1 MAATRLIHDATIVT
15 ADAAGSILHGAALAV
30 SDGRIAALGPTAEI
44 LSRFP
49 GAEGLDGRGRAV
61 LPGFANTHTHLSRV
75 LARGIYEDLSPSHTP
90 PFTGGLA
97 PLPLPAL
104 SPDEECTMALLG
116 ALEAIRSGTTLVL
129 EESAGLD
136 GYAGALLDTGLR
148 LVLCERAWDRANASI
163 GQPGAFQADPAL
175 AETGLARIEHFHS
188 RWHGRGDGRLTAGL
202 AAWAPDMCSPGLLG
216 RLSKLQSDLGALAT
230 VHLNQIWGE
239 VAAVKEQRGVLPTEY
254 LAQAGLLSNRL
265 VAAHCR
271 CMTAEEE
278 RILGASGAAV
288 AVNSAIAARRGLAA
302 RVDELARTGCLITLG
317 TDNMAE
323 DMVEVVRTAM
333 FMERVRRQDGRRP
346 TPEEALVWAT
356 RNGYRA
362 LGIPDGGWLA
372 PGNRADLIVVDLR
385 KPHLTPALR
394 PVSCFVHQGLA
405 SDVEAVMVDGR
416 WIMRDGRVLTLD
428 EPALVAEADRI

>member
-1 MAATRLIHDATIVT
+1 MASTQLIHDATIVT
-15 ADAAGSILHGAALAV
+15 VDQAGSILYGAALAV
-30 SDGRIAALGPTAEI
+30 SDGRIAALGPTPELLVKYPDAE
-44 LSRFP
+44 RV
-49 GAEGLDGRGRAV
+49 DGRGRAV

-75 LARGIYEDLSPSHTP
+75 LARGIYEDLSPPHTP

-97 PLPLPAL
+97 PLPLPPL
-104 SPDEECTMALLG
+104 SRDEERVMALLG

-163 GQPGAFQADPAL
+163 GQPGAFQVDPAL
-175 AETGLARIEHFHS
+175 AEAGLARIADFHT
-188 RWHGRGDGRLTAGL
+188 RWNGKGDGRL
-202 AAWAPDMCSPGLLG
+202 
-216 RLSKLQSDLGALAT
+216 
-230 VHLNQIWGE
+230 
-239 VAAVKEQRGVLPTEY
+239 
-254 LAQAGLLSNRL
+254 AQL
-265 VAAHCR
+265 
-271 CMTAEEE
+271 E
-278 RILGASGAAV
+278 RA
-288 AVNSAIAARRGLAA
+288 
-302 RVDELARTGCLITLG
+302 GCLVTLG

-333 FMERVRRQDGRRP
+333 FMERVRRRDGRHP
-346 TPEEALVWAT
+346 TPEDALAWAT

-372 PGNRADLIVVDLR
+372 PGNRADLILIDLR

-394 PVSCFVHQGLA
+394 VVSCFVHQGLA

-416 WIMRDGRVLTLD
+416 WIMRAGRVLTLD
-428 EPALVAEADRI
+428 EPSIVAEADRIARAAWRRLFERRPDMPRPPGFDLGPR